1 MGSDQYVFV
10 NKQMNQLVLL
20 WFKTGMEKEVHDVVL
35 SLMVDQSRRP
45 ELRPR
50 LNGKALDA

>member
-10 NKQMNQLVLL
+10 NKQMNQFVLL

-50 LNGKALDA
+50 LNEKILDA

>member
-1 MGSDQYVFV
+1 MDSGQYMFV
-10 NKQMNQLVLL
+10 NKQMNQFVLL

-50 LNGKALDA
+50 LNEKTLDA